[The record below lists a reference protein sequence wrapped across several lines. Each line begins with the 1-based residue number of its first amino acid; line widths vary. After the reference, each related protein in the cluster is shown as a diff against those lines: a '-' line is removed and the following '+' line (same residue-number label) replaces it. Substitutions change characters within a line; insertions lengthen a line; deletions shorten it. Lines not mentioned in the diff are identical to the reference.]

1 MNVIYE
7 GQMVENKYHGIG
19 RLTIDG
25 MMLQEGE
32 FKNGK
37 MHGKGRV
44 IMHNGIMQKV
54 VAGQFLN
61 GVYQQ

>member
-1 MNVIYE
+1 
-7 GQMVENKYHGIG
+7 MVENKYHGIG

-54 VAGQFLN
+54 VAGKFLN